1 MESATAATAFSG
13 EASRNISRLKESSPS
28 LLGAAGETWKDGGI
42 STLISEGQMT
52 DKQLQRELREPS
64 PLLDEQGN
72 LIQVGW
78 ARQPLLD
85 CNLEA
90 ARFYALRSLQRFR
103 IKRWDY
109 YGVTTPTH
117 FYSFTLADLGY
128 AGQVFAYV
136 VDFEAKTYHEQTLTL
151 PLARG
156 IVLPRNSTE
165 GTSAFE
171 SNKAHLIFRAEP
183 EGRRISVEWP
193 GFGDKGL
200 AGEVWLRLPPDHESM
215 VIVIPIP
222 GKRFYYNR
230 KVNCLPAEGWI
241 EYGGKRADLRPTES
255 LGNLDWG
262 RGVWEYRSFWIWAS
276 ASGFLPDGR
285 RIGLNLGG
293 GFGDTSA
300 ATENALVLEGR
311 IHKFGQ
317 VNFTYDSG
325 DFMQPWRMKSPDG
338 RVDLEFVP
346 FLERVAATNLLVIAS
361 EVHQMFGHYHGTIHT
376 DDGEVL
382 RLGGLVGFAEEH
394 HARW

>member
-1 MESATAATAFSG
+1 MADSQS
-13 EASRNISRLKESSPS
+13 
-28 LLGAAGETWKDGGI
+28 
-42 STLISEGQMT
+42 
-52 DKQLQRELREPS
+52 QRELHEAS
-64 PLLDEQGN
+64 PLLDAQGN
-72 LIQVGW
+72 LVQVGW

-90 ARFYALRSLQRFR
+90 ARFYALRPLQRLR

-128 AGQVFAYV
+128 AGQAFAYV
-136 VDFEAKTYHEQTLTL
+136 VDFETGKYHEEALTL

-171 SNKAHLIFRAEP
+171 GSKARLVFQVEP
-183 EGRRISVEWP
+183 EARRISVQWP
-193 GFGDKGL
+193 GFAGTGL
-200 AGEVWLRLPPDHESM
+200 AAEILLHLSPEHESM

-241 EYGGKRADLRPTES
+241 EYGGERTDLRPTES
-255 LGNLDWG
+255 LGNMDWG
-262 RGVWEYRSFWIWAS
+262 RGVWEYKSFWVWAS
-276 ASGFLPDGR
+276 ASGFLRDGR
-285 RIGLNLGG
+285 RVGLNLGF

-300 ATENALVLEGR
+300 ATENALILDGR
-311 IHKFGQ
+311 VHKLGQ
-317 VNFTYDSG
+317 VDFTYNSS
-325 DFMQPWRMKSPDG
+325 DFMQPWRMVSSDG

-346 FLERVAATNLLVIAS
+346 FLERVAATNLVIITS
-361 EVHQMFGHYHGTIHT
+361 EVHQMFGHYRGTLQT
-376 DDGEVL
+376 DDGEAL
-382 RLGGLVGFAEEH
+382 RLDEVVGFAEEH
-394 HARW
+394 HAHW